1 MTEPSAV
8 VLEGVALAILKEAKL
23 TPEDRETI
31 EKAIK
36 VARSLKK
43 INPEVNP

>member
-8 VLEGVALAILKEAKL
+8 VLEEAALAILKEAKL
-23 TPEDRETI
+23 TPEDRETL
-31 EKAIK
+31 EKAVK

-43 INPEVNP
+43 IHPEVKP